1 MHDQNALSDETSG
14 KVCQIL
20 FAMNKQGI
28 YQTNYQLLPLH
39 SHQPLHLHALPVQD
53 HKV

>member
-1 MHDQNALSDETSG
+1 MQDQNASLDETSG

-20 FAMNKQGI
+20 FVMNKQKI
-28 YQTNYQLLPLH
+28 HQTNYQLLPLH